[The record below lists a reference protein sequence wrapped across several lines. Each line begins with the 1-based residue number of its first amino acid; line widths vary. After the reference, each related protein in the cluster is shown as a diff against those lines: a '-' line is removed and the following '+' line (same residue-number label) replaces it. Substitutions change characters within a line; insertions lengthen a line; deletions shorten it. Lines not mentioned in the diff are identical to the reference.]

1 MKTGMTRL
9 GRRSPG
15 RTLAVPRPHADG
27 WLPAGASQWRPH
39 RKGHRWPTASSDQK
53 RIRRMLGALDDAA
66 SYGEDPCASWMLAP
80 VWCRL
85 ADLLELYA
93 EAEEEI
99 CYLALFGQARRRL
112 RGCRTRSPTMTTS
125 ARRYGKR
132 VCTPPVLRSGGERS
146 PPPCGPAV
154 TMLPVSSAVPWRL
167 SAAAPPRRCAMS
179 FAASGPRSS
188 RPAPVTQHR
197 KRDRLAGRARQGATR
212 DRALYYA
219 PGRSC
224 CSC

>member
-1 MKTGMTRL
+1 MADIIEVI
-9 GRRSPG
+9 
-15 RTLAVPRPHADG
+15 LADH
-27 WLPAGASQWRPH
+27 
-39 RKGHRWPTASSDQK
+39 K

-66 SYGEDPCASWMLAP
+66 RYGEDPCAGWMLAP

-85 ADLLELYA
+85 ADLLELHA

-99 CYLALFGQARRRL
+99 CYLALFGQGRPRPRR
-112 RGCRTRSPTMTTS
+112 CRTRSPTMTTS

-154 TMLPVSSAVPWRL
+154 TMLPESSAVPRRL
-167 SAAAPPRRCAMS
+167 SAAAPALRNELCRQCAA
-179 FAASGPRSS
+179 FIAARTRDATPETRI
-188 RPAPVTQHR
+188 
-197 KRDRLAGRARQGATR
+197 RDRRAGRARPGATR

>member
-1 MKTGMTRL
+1 MAGIIEVI
-9 GRRSPG
+9 
-15 RTLAVPRPHADG
+15 LADH
-27 WLPAGASQWRPH
+27 
-39 RKGHRWPTASSDQK
+39 K
-53 RIRRMLGALDDAA
+53 RIRRMLGALDGAA
-66 SYGEDPCASWMLAP
+66 SYGEDPCAGWMLAP
-80 VWCRL
+80 VWSRL
-85 ADLLELYA
+85 ADLLELHP

-99 CYLALFGQARRRL
+99 CYLALSGQGRPRPRR
-112 RGCRTRSPTMTTS
+112 CRTRSPTMTTS

-188 RPAPVTQHR
+188 RPAPVMQHR
-197 KRDRLAGRARQGATR
+197 KRESATAWPGEPGQARPVTAPFTTHPADLAAAAEG
-212 DRALYYA
+212 
-219 PGRSC
+219 
-224 CSC
+224 

>member
-1 MKTGMTRL
+1 
-9 GRRSPG
+9 
-15 RTLAVPRPHADG
+15 
-27 WLPAGASQWRPH
+27 
-39 RKGHRWPTASSDQK
+39 
-53 RIRRMLGALDDAA
+53 MLGAFDDAA
-66 SYGEDPCASWMLAP
+66 SYGEDPYAGWMLAP

-85 ADLLELYA
+85 ADLLELHA

-99 CYLALFGQARRRL
+99 CYLALFGQGRPRPRR
-112 RGCRTRSPTMTTS
+112 CRTRSPTMTTS

-197 KRDRLAGRARQGATR
+197 KRESATALPGEPGQARPVTAPFTTHPADLAAAAEGVSGDGRRPAVGYVRRADRHHGRRLRR
-212 DRALYYA
+212 DRFPARA
-219 PGRSC
+219 DRP
-224 CSC
+224 